1 MTQFEVR
8 RLKLGNGP
16 LMLEDH
22 ERHPEG
28 AMTDDDLAC
37 YALERVILA
46 LDGPARDAL
55 LARVAHVNT
64 TKVDETPA
72 VWTPAGVSSLVVVGV
87 LLLALLA
94 LLFGRKPV
102 KPVKEEPSVVH
113 EATETDVAMVSR
125 TRRFDDDVAAWQR
138 RLCVP
143 LVRWTNAVE
152 VVSERRCF
160 FSAQFGADE
169 HGIISPRPDQQCEA
183 TFVNLHRALTHAGRS
198 MADLVKLTVYMVY
211 GRCSLA
217 EYRSVEARYLPRDA
231 LPAVTIVFVPAL
243 ATQNILVQIDAVSA

>member
-1 MTQFEVR
+1 
-8 RLKLGNGP
+8 
-16 LMLEDH
+16 
-22 ERHPEG
+22 
-28 AMTDDDLAC
+28 MTDDDLEISC

-55 LARVAHVNT
+55 LARVAANT
-64 TKVDETPA
+64 TTVDA
-72 VWTPAGVSSLVVVGV
+72 PAGASSSLVVVVVVASLVMVG
-87 LLLALLA
+87 ALLA
-94 LLFGRKPV
+94 LRRRKPV
-102 KPVKEEPSVVH
+102 KPVKEEPAVVH
-113 EATETDVAMVSR
+113 EATETDASMVAS

-183 TFVNLHRALTHAGRS
+183 TFVNLHRALTHAGRT
-198 MADLVKLTVYMVY
+198 MADLLKLNVYMVY